1 MKVFKKLSDM
11 VSSSLLFTATMGLAV
26 AIFWQKVAE
35 FSKKW
40 LGDLCEL
47 ENLFIE
53 FLEFSQSGYDTV
65 WRILIKYGAKLGIP
79 KYGLRVLNDGAY
91 LCHKKWFGTNFVT
104 VSQRTLIYQL
114 CMIFHKLKF
123 GRNHYFRLNSKIFL
137 RFLV

>member
-1 MKVFKKLSDM
+1 M
-11 VSSSLLFTATMGLAV
+11 VLAV

-35 FSKKW
+35 LLKKW

-53 FLEFSQSGYDTV
+53 FLEFSQSGCDTV
-65 WRILIKYGAKLGIP
+65 WRIFVKYGTNLGMP
-79 KYGLRVLNDGAY
+79 KNALRVLNDGVY
-91 LCHKKWFGTNFVT
+91 LCHKKWFGTKFVT

-123 GRNHYFRLNSKIFL
+123 GRNHDFRLNVKIFL
-137 RFLV
+137 RCLI